1 MKRNIRSLLGT
12 AAFLVAAVMITLFI
26 MSFISI
32 PLPGGSVILSARDYQ
47 NIREMRK
54 LISIREFLRAHYYQ
68 ETDPEALEEGAIRG
82 MLESLEDPYTVY
94 MDKDEY
100 DSFMTHTTGT
110 YEGVGLVVE
119 GGEDGYIQVVAP
131 IEDTPSDRAGI
142 KMADRIIKV
151 DGREVYADK
160 LEQAVAMM
168 KGPEGT
174 EVVLTILRE
183 GLPEAF
189 DVNIVRQK
197 IRLITVRSDTIEENI
212 GYIRI
217 STFDEKTSDEFGEQI
232 KGLKGQG
239 IKGLILDL
247 RGNPGGLMDQVVS
260 IADLIMGEGLIV
272 YTEDRQGNR
281 IEEVSDARE
290 LGLPLVALVDGGS
303 ASASEIL
310 AGAVQDSGTGVLVGT
325 RTFGKALV
333 QTVQGMG
340 DGSGIKMTIAQ
351 YYTPKGRSIQGEGI
365 QPDYVVELPEE
376 AVMGEYKQ
384 GKDPQLAKAV
394 ELIKSEMNVRQ

>member
-1 MKRNIRSLLGT
+1 
-12 AAFLVAAVMITLFI
+12 
-26 MSFISI
+26 
-32 PLPGGSVILSARDYQ
+32 
-47 NIREMRK
+47 
-54 LISIREFLRAHYYQ
+54 
-68 ETDPEALEEGAIRG
+68 
-82 MLESLEDPYTVY
+82 
-94 MDKDEY
+94 
-100 DSFMTHTTGT
+100 
-110 YEGVGLVVE
+110 
-119 GGEDGYIQVVAP
+119 VVAP

-325 RTFGKALV
+325 KTFGKALV